1 MNDYNISSIIKIMQ
15 EGLAETQ
22 ENAGRMIINPVAQQ
36 IDVDVTGKMV
46 TNLVKCKK
54 DVQMDIKN
62 ALTRQD
68 VCDKAA
74 EIIKEQ
80 VVPKISRVLI
90 DDICVKILNLLRDD
104 KSVPAKTVRRMQK
117 YYDEDQYGEFFAQ
130 TILYSLSRNNLS
142 STQETTQDDII
153 LIEEANYKCPI
164 SGEKLYKKV
173 KGERL
178 ARYRIVQIYP
188 DDLTPDQVIAFEKVE
203 PAPRNLDS
211 LDNQIALC
219 PDCAEE
225 YLHNPTP
232 EEYEKLLQKKKEIV
246 RIHTGRMA
254 AFEMN
259 LEGEIEDIIRAVI
272 GINKETKLKSFTE
285 PVKITEKIHPDF
297 YVLQQEMED
306 RVVKFYSF
314 IEERFSLF
322 DGVNGVS
329 FNIIRAEVNA
339 VYKKLEAIGLDQ
351 EEICDELSNWFLDS
365 FGFGKSHRTAAY
377 IVVSFFIQLCDV
389 FEPFSGTS
397 QENN

>member
-142 STQETTQDDII
+142 STQETTQDDI
-153 LIEEANYKCPI
+153 
-164 SGEKLYKKV
+164 
-173 KGERL
+173 L